1 MNNYRVTVVPVHGEI
16 KQHIVQ
22 GDDGPN
28 FKDMYKLLGC
38 NMIEITGCRVGGKNY
53 ELYIDEEGR
62 FKDNNGLNPTA
73 SQYFVDWLGNEGRV
87 ARVANIVGD
96 AAVVDPEPINE
107 RK

>member
-1 MNNYRVTVVPVHGEI
+1 ME
-16 KQHIVQ
+16 
-22 GDDGPN
+22 
-28 FKDMYKLLGC
+28 
-38 NMIEITGCRVGGKNY
+38 
-53 ELYIDEEGR
+53 
-62 FKDNNGLNPTA
+62 LNPTA

>member
-1 MNNYRVTVVPVHGEI
+1 MNNYRVTIVPVHGEI
-16 KQHIVQ
+16 KEHIVQ

-53 ELYIDEEGR
+53 EMYIDEEGR
-62 FKDNNGLNPTA
+62 FKDDNGVNPTA
-73 SQYFVDWLGNEGRV
+73 SHYFIDWLSNQGRV
-87 ARVANIVGD
+87 ARIANIVGD
-96 AAVVDPEPINE
+96 AAVVDPEPISE